1 MPNYVYRW
9 YRRNP
14 SFVLFYNIHSLW
26 SGKFSTL
33 IDRLYKTHWSFICYE
48 TKSPGF
54 WKTRLSA
61 YLFYV
66 ATLKLFI
73 CFTNNDNT
81 KDTKTY
87 YFFLFLYKLVWLIHI
102 TYPLWSRNL
111 FINMTFHIVIVTQLI
126 HILLEIIFKK
136 TPQNIICNRTCS

>member
-1 MPNYVYRW
+1 MVNFV
-9 YRRNP
+9 NTALLNVFLFFSV
-14 SFVLFYNIHSLW
+14 SFAWMCQIMFIGDIEEIHHLYCFTIYTLSDLVNLALLSPLKFYINVLWN
-26 SGKFSTL
+26 K
-33 IDRLYKTHWSFICYE
+33 
-48 TKSPGF
+48 KS
-54 WKTRLSA
+54 WVLKNKIV

-111 FINMTFHIVIVTQLI
+111 FINMTFHIVIVT
-126 HILLEIIFKK
+126 
-136 TPQNIICNRTCS
+136 

>member
-1 MPNYVYRW
+1 MFFIFLCIVCLNVPNYVYRW

-26 SGKFSTL
+26 SGKSSTFESTKV
-33 IDRLYKTHWSFICYE
+33 LYAMKQ
-48 TKSPGF
+48 KSSGF

-102 TYPLWSRNL
+102 TYPLWSCNL
-111 FINMTFHIVIVTQLI
+111 FINMTFHIVIVT
-126 HILLEIIFKK
+126 
-136 TPQNIICNRTCS
+136 